1 MFLQVATEACQLTVL
16 KTITTN
22 PGRNWPIWGLYM
34 SPFKMSK
41 TRPCIFP
48 FASWGHTRL
57 EACIPKAIPG
67 GEVWSAGT
75 QQAPAA
81 KIRCYHLNSVFDIL
95 QSFEPAL
102 TCWQEWE
109 PSTQSP
115 QLSHKPQEPWASAQW
130 PAATGTFEPQGGHVT
145 VAWNIHRLTAPRNEV
160 NTSET
165 YKSCSKLCH
174 VHSQQSTIS

>member
-48 FASWGHTRL
+48 FASWGHARL

-81 KIRCYHLNSVFDIL
+81 KIRCSHLNSVFHIL
-95 QSFEPAL
+95 QSSEPAL
-102 TCWQEWE
+102 TCWQEFWTIHIE
-109 PSTQSP
+109 PTAQSQTSGTMGIST
-115 QLSHKPQEPWASAQW
+115 
-130 PAATGTFEPQGGHVT
+130 VT
-145 VAWNIHRLTAPRNEV
+145 CCYWNLWAPRWP
-160 NTSET
+160 
-165 YKSCSKLCH
+165 CH
-174 VHSQQSTIS
+174 CGLEHSQIDSSTGWS